1 MTTNKINNANVVLK
15 HDLMFEVTKKFESID
30 EHRFLNSCLQGNYQR
45 ELFNEAKYYP
55 IDVRNYASKQNVSI
69 SKAYEELIELVTK
82 YKETTVKIPL
92 DDNRTWHTSLIYD
105 FIVDRSLYTIQ
116 VQFNKKIIPLIS
128 GEMEAGKFSIYN
140 SKLDTISSNK
150 RYMMCELLQ
159 RNMWKIQKFGYFILT
174 ISEIREAINLQEHQY
189 KEFKALNRSI
199 IQASIKDLADN
210 LGIRLKATGNKVKVR
225 FEPDVY
231 GGLGEDNG

>member
-1 MTTNKINNANVVLK
+1 MTTNKINNANIVLK

-55 IDVRNYASKQNVSI
+55 IDVRNYASKQNVNI

-128 GEMEAGKFSIYN
+128 GEMEAGKFSIYDA
-140 SKLDTISSNK
+140 KLDKISSNR
-150 RYMMCELLQ
+150 RYMMCELIQ
-159 RNMWKIQKFGYFILT
+159 RNMWKIQKFGFFILT
-174 ISEIREAINLQEHQY
+174 IPEIRSGINLKETEY
-189 KEFKALNRSI
+189 KQFKDLNRGI
-199 IQASIKDLADN
+199 IQASIKDIASN